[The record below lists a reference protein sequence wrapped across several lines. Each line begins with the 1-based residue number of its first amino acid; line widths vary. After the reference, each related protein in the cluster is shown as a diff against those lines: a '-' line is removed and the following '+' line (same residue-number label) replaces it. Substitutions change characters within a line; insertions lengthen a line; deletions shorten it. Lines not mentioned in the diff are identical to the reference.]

1 MIPLLD
7 ALIVAGRRLRGV
19 AAARARLW
27 GIARHSYP
35 ASLPPGDGRDQ
46 GAQMTQLVFVHGVNT
61 RETPAYKRERE
72 MRDDLFTRVGFT
84 GAPLTIINSYWGGD
98 ASSLAFKEASLPR
111 NGQGVAAF
119 SLTGGF
125 TPPAGPGAAGGVLA
139 ETTKGDFRTAVD
151 ALFVSLV
158 ESAEAEGRLLTDP
171 ELALFTAAA
180 DYAVANPQPAWLTPG
195 MSDTEF
201 VVALTANL
209 PKAPS
214 GQPAA
219 FGLGNS
225 LLKAAGDLV
234 NGGRN
239 LAGRALTALFRD
251 TLNPFVAAFLG
262 DVFVYLREDDRR
274 NRIRA
279 KVIGDLTVAHQ
290 AQAPGEKLVVIG
302 HSLGGVIL
310 YDLLSDRPDALPK
323 EVVIDLLV
331 TVGSQPGLFEELKLF
346 TASDDRIPDTARP
359 KAPRLDHVGDW
370 VNVYDPIDLFG
381 FRAQPMFEGC
391 EDFVFS
397 SATGLIDAHT
407 AYFKRPQFHQ
417 RLNARLRQKG
427 II

>member
-1 MIPLLD
+1 
-7 ALIVAGRRLRGV
+7 
-19 AAARARLW
+19 
-27 GIARHSYP
+27 
-35 ASLPPGDGRDQ
+35 
-46 GAQMTQLVFVHGVNT
+46 MTQLVFVHGVNT

-72 MRDDLFTRVGFT
+72 MRDDLFTRVGFK
-84 GAPLTIINSYWGGD
+84 GASLTITNTYWGRD

-125 TPPAGPGAAGGVLA
+125 TPPAGAGGMLA
-139 ETTKGDFRTAVD
+139 EIAKGDVRTAID

-158 ESAEAEGRLLTDP
+158 ETAEAEGRLLTEP
-171 ELALFTAAA
+171 EMILFAAAA
-180 DYAVANPQPAWLTPG
+180 DYAAANPQPAWLTPG
-195 MSDTEF
+195 MSDAEF
-201 VVALTANL
+201 VVALTTNL
-209 PKAPS
+209 PKARS
-214 GQPAA
+214 GQPAV

-225 LLKAAGDLV
+225 LVKAAGDLV

-251 TLNPFVAAFLG
+251 KLNPFVAAFLG

-274 NRIRA
+274 SRIRA
-279 KVIGDLTVAHQ
+279 KVIGDLVAAHK
-290 AQAPGEKLVVIG
+290 ARAPDEKLVVIG
-302 HSLGGVIL
+302 HSMGGVIL
-310 YDLLSDRPDALPK
+310 YDLLSDRPDDLPQ

-346 TASDDRIPDTARP
+346 TASDDGIPDQTRA
-359 KAPRLDHVGDW
+359 KAPRLDHVRDW

-417 RLNARLRQKG
+417 RLNARLQEKG